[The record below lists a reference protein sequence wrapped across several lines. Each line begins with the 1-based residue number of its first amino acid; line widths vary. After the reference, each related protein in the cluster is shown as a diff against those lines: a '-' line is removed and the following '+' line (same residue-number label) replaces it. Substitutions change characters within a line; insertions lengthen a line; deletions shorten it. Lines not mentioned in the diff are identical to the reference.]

1 MVYMCFCL
9 FCSHSDLKWR
19 QRDIL
24 VAKKIWLSYNYLIKY
39 YSLTLLWY
47 AVKIVENSI

>member
-39 YSLTLLWY
+39 YL
-47 AVKIVENSI
+47 